1 VDGLSETSHRTREVS
16 QTCCGHHF
24 TPTRGLYLGEDRRWG
39 FLNPTVRALSNC
51 KPTLPSPSVTDSH
64 STAPDIVS
72 HQLRAMILLCITRL
86 AHSVS
91 TKFSGRSQAMIVDVT
106 LMLCTYGPI
115 QPSGMDHPPYGAKRR
130 GCPFSPAA
138 LRSLWDLWLQMIP

>member
-106 LMLCTYGPI
+106 LTLCMARSSQVAWIIRLTVLNGGGVRFLPLHFDPFGI
-115 QPSGMDHPPYGAKRR
+115 F
-130 GCPFSPAA
+130 GC
-138 LRSLWDLWLQMIP
+138 R